1 MEKETNL
8 LPIIFSLLSAVTIGI
23 SSFALKW
30 SFNANA
36 ELKVIRSEI
45 ENIKEAIRDL
55 GEKSELDERQDSQIS
70 KFWRLH
76 SWSREEINNINFR
89 DNQPP
94 AKWPDLGNSEWQ

>member
-1 MEKETNL
+1 
-8 LPIIFSLLSAVTIGI
+8 LSAVTIGI

-36 ELKVIRSEI
+36 ELKVIKSEM
-45 ENIKEAIRDL
+45 ENIKEAIKDL